1 MPMDLDE
8 DTLKE
13 FAVTVKFFALRYS
26 HRLPPELD
34 IDDLI
39 SAGMGGLLDAARRF
53 DPARGIKFKTL
64 AEHRIRG
71 AMLDEIRAADWMPR
85 SVREKLTH
93 VQQVKTEL
101 IARYKREPTRQ
112 EIAARMEMTE
122 EEFDRLS
129 VDIEPHHLVSLED
142 LMDPEDGDSPS
153 LLDRLSAPQEG
164 DPLASLLQN
173 EVSEKLCQAL
183 DRLPEKQRLVLS
195 LYYYEELTMKE
206 VARVVGVSESRVS
219 QIHGQSLAAL
229 KQSLVETSE
238 TENVSSRQTVRHGG

>member
-219 QIHGQSLAAL
+219 QIHGQALAAL

>member
-34 IDDLI
+34 VDDLI

-53 DPARGIKFKTL
+53 DPSRGIKFKTL
-64 AEHRIRG
+64 AEHRIRV

-112 EIAARMEMTE
+112 EIAARMDMTE

-164 DPLASLLQN
+164 DPLASLLQS

-219 QIHGQSLAAL
+219 QIHGQALAAL

>member
-1 MPMDLDE
+1 MDLDE

-219 QIHGQSLAAL
+219 QIHGQALAAL

>member
-34 IDDLI
+34 VDDLI

-53 DPARGIKFKTL
+53 DPSRGIKFKTL

-112 EIAARMEMTE
+112 EIAARMDMTE

-164 DPLASLLQN
+164 DPLASLLQS

-219 QIHGQSLAAL
+219 QIHGQALAAL